1 MSQGKAGTERWAAAR
16 VAANAAAHGV
26 SGSAEYDD
34 EVRARAVYSAEAG
47 LSFFHTHAEGLGLI
61 LFFTSTVVA
70 SAVPWRRARAV
81 LWALLGLGSLFPLG
95 YLVYGVAALELGR
108 DTGIALAETWI
119 LTPLGSA
126 TLAGVLGLAM
136 ALAARRR
143 RA

>member
-70 SAVPWRRARAV
+70 SAVPWRRARA
-81 LWALLGLGSLFPLG
+81 LLYALLGLGSLFPLG
-95 YLVYGVAALELGR
+95 YLVGGVAALELGR

-126 TLAGVLGLAM
+126 TLAGLLGLAL
-136 ALAARRR
+136 ALGVQSRNE
-143 RA
+143 

>member
-1 MSQGKAGTERWAAAR
+1 MSQGKVPTERWAAAR

-126 TLAGVLGLAM
+126 TLAGVLGLAV